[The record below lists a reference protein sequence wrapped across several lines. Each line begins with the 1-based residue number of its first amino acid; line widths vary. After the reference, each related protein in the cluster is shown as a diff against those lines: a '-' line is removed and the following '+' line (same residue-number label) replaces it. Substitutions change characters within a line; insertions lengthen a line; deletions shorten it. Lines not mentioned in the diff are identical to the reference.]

1 MVVFTGERTIGTMT
15 CTLDGDTLRFSV
27 ADKVFEYPAKDVL
40 ICQSS
45 PLIRKQDPR
54 YTHAVDGKLP
64 LKEVEADA
72 VKAALA
78 AAKGPDPKAARIAA
92 ALPALDAARAK
103 FDAIEDHDIRAAA
116 AMRRGVGIAP
126 LGYNADD
133 VRAEHPREC
142 AYLRYLAIERSAS
155 DGRKSSAAGK
165 AAAMIVDGADLA
177 DAERV
182 ASDWLPESATWN

>member
-15 CTLDGDTLRFSV
+15 CTLDGETLRFAV
-27 ADKVFEYPAKDVL
+27 ADKVFEYPVKDVL

-45 PLIRKQDPR
+45 PPIRKRDPR

-72 VKAALA
+72 VKAAIA
-78 AAKGPDPKAARIAA
+78 AARAANPEAARIAA
-92 ALPALDAARAK
+92 ALPGLAVVRAK
-103 FDAIEDHDIRAAA
+103 FDAIREHDDRSAA

-126 LGYNADD
+126 LGYGTDD
-133 VRAEHPREC
+133 VRAEYPRES

-155 DGRKSSAAGK
+155 DGRKADAARK
-165 AAAMIVDGADLA
+165 AAAMIVEGADLA
-177 DAERV
+177 DAER
-182 ASDWLPESATWN
+182 AANGWLPESATWN